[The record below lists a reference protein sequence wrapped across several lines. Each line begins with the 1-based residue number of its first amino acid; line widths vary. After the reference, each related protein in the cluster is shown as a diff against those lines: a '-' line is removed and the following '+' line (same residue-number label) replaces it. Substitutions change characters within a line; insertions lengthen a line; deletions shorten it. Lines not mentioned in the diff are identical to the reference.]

1 MVPRKPRDSSDD
13 LFRSRLDAMIAMDHA
28 LVKLAG
34 LIDWSRFDAAF
45 GRFYTQKGRPGLPT
59 RLMAG
64 LHLLKHMEGLSDEA
78 VCAKW
83 VENPYFQFFCGEQF
97 FRHKLVLDRSSMTR
111 WRSRIGAEP
120 LELLLAETLSVA
132 VRTNATTPAACE
144 RVTVDTTVQTK
155 AVAHPTDSHLLMR
168 GIEWLNRLARQHD
181 IKLRQS
187 FLRVGRR
194 ARRDVSRLIHGRGH
208 KQAMRWVRKLR
219 TWLGRLDRDIGRK
232 IVGDAQLEAAFAV
245 ARERVALVLT
255 QKAGDS
261 DKLYALHAPEV
272 ECIAKGKARTR
283 YEFGVKTSIAVT
295 NARTAGGQFIVGM
308 QALPGSPYDWAHA
321 HRPDRADRTPDRRHR
336 RARLC
341 RSRVSR
347 PQTRRACQGLHRAQ
361 PRDRVTDHP
370 ARTATTKRDRAD
382 HRSHQKRWPARAK
395 PPRRCH
401 RGCDQRRARR
411 RRSQHAPP
419 DRLDHRALACPDRSV
434 PNRNPVAVRHHLNAS
449 EADEMTSMTCPVR
462 IRILHGRRRS
472 GHQPRGASGSRPGAS
487 VPCTSWRGR

>member
-1 MVPRKPRDSSDD
+1 MVPRKPGDSSDD

-97 FRHKLVLDRSSMTR
+97 FRHALVLDRSSMTR

-132 VRTNATTPAACE
+132 LRSNATTTTACE

-155 AVAHPTDSHLLMR
+155 AVAHPTDSHLLMG

-308 QALPGSPYDWAHA
+308 QALPGSPYDGHTLTGQIAQIERLTGVTVERAYVDRGYRGHKHDGPAKVYIAHSRGIA
-321 HRPDRADRTPDRRHR
+321 SPTIRRELR
-336 RARLC
+336 RRNAIEPIIGHTKSDGLLERNHLAGAPGDAINAVLVAAGHNMRLLIAWITALW
-341 RSRVSR
+341 RVLIAAFLLETQS
-347 PQTRRACQGLHRAQ
+347 PF
-361 PRDRVTDHP
+361 
-370 ARTATTKRDRAD
+370 ATT
-382 HRSHQKRWPARAK
+382 
-395 PPRRCH
+395 
-401 RGCDQRRARR
+401 
-411 RRSQHAPP
+411 
-419 DRLDHRALACPDRSV
+419 
-434 PNRNPVAVRHHLNAS
+434 
-449 EADEMTSMTCPVR
+449 
-462 IRILHGRRRS
+462 
-472 GHQPRGASGSRPGAS
+472 
-487 VPCTSWRGR
+487 